1 MKNNTKKQPTKPVD
15 FEDYDKSK
23 YKSWLQ
29 QKYAQLYGQEILL
42 RSETEALLN
51 TESKSL
57 DKESSNGE
65 D

>member
-1 MKNNTKKQPTKPVD
+1 MKKPIVKKSKPVD

-42 RSETEALLN
+42 RSEIEAFSN

-57 DKESSNGE
+57 DKERYNGE
-65 D
+65 G

>member
-1 MKNNTKKQPTKPVD
+1 MKKPIVKKSKPDD
-15 FEDYDKSK
+15 FKDYDKSK

-42 RSETEALLN
+42 RSEIEAFSN

-57 DKESSNGE
+57 DQESYNGE

>member
-1 MKNNTKKQPTKPVD
+1 MKKSIVKKSKPVD
-15 FEDYDKSK
+15 FKDYDKSK
-23 YKSWLQ
+23 YKSLLQ

-42 RSETEALLN
+42 RSETEAFSN

-57 DKESSNGE
+57 DQERYNGE

>member
-1 MKNNTKKQPTKPVD
+1 MKKSKPVD
-15 FEDYDKSK
+15 SKDYDKSK

-42 RSETEALLN
+42 RSETEAFLN

-57 DKESSNGE
+57 DKESYNGE